1 MKPTL
6 VVGAALSLLLSGG
19 KINTPIENSAVKTFS
34 LKTYKVDANTIS
46 GVNQFLKS
54 NGPIDQFGGVHH
66 AYTKW
71 DINWSWPT
79 QDSKSIFNKASV
91 EVAITLTVPEWSNPE
106 DKGDLLI
113 WDRYSRAVIAHEM
126 NHIEA
131 AYEAADEILKTI
143 QSLPKETHPKLAKM
157 LIQSRLDE
165 LRGFDV
171 KYDRDSKHGLYEGVT
186 LNPNHQNYLNSDF
199 SVLSSQPWMAQK

>member
-19 KINTPIENSAVKTFS
+19 KINTPVENAALKSFSVKTYRVEAS
-34 LKTYKVDANTIS
+34 TIS
-46 GVNQFLKS
+46 EVNQFLS
-54 NGPIDQFGGVHH
+54 LYGPIDQFGGIHH

-79 QDSKSIFNKASV
+79 QDSKSIFDKASV
-91 EVAITLTVPEWSNPE
+91 EVAITLTLPVWSNPAN
-106 DKGDLLI
+106 KSDLFI

-126 NHIEA
+126 NHIKA
-131 AYEAADEILKTI
+131 AYDAADEILKTI
-143 QSLPKETHPKLAKM
+143 QSLPRETNPKLAKM
-157 LIQSRLDE
+157 LIQSRLDA

-186 LNPNHQNYLNSDF
+186 LNPIHQIYLNSEF
-199 SVLSSQPWMAQK
+199 SVLSSRPWMAQK